1 MSRDSALRVDP
12 LVEAAADA
20 SAWLAA
26 ADPGQR
32 SHLLEAVAGALDES
46 ADDLVAVADR
56 ETGLGP
62 VRLRGEV
69 ARTTGQLRLFS
80 SAVQEGSWLEVII
93 DHADRQAA
101 PPRSDLRRLMVPL
114 GPVAVYAASNFPFAF
129 SVAGGDSAS
138 ALAAGCPVVVK
149 AHPGHPRL
157 SAVVGDLVREALRS
171 AGAPDGVFGVVD
183 GLEEGRDLIRH
194 PDIRAAAFTGSLRA
208 GRQLMD
214 LAASRPDPI
223 PFYGELGSINP
234 VLVGPIHD
242 ADQARTIATGL
253 LASFTLGQGQF
264 CTKPGLVL
272 IPGGSPLPDL
282 LSDLLTTPGGR
293 LLTPSIAA
301 AYDDG
306 VSRLDRLEG
315 VRRVAT
321 GSRGAAAPG
330 SAPSLVPGQPPAVF
344 VTDVATALA
353 AGHTVLDEVFG
364 PVTVLVEYD
373 SRSELLALLARLP
386 GALTGTVHAHPSDLA
401 DLGPAIEVLR
411 TRVGRLLFDEWPT
424 GVAVVWSMQHGGPWP
439 STTSSLFTSVG
450 VTAMRRFLRPL
461 TYQNTPPS
469 VLPAALQ
476 DSNPWRVPRR
486 MDGVLSLPGT
496 D

>member
-1 MSRDSALRVDP
+1 MSGDPAMRVDP

-20 SAWLAA
+20 SAWFAA
-26 ADPGQR
+26 TDPGQR
-32 SHLLEAVAGALDES
+32 SRMLLAVAHALDES
-46 ADDLVAVADR
+46 ADDLVPVADE

-80 SAVQEGSWLEVII
+80 TAVQEGSWLGVSI

-149 AHPGHPRL
+149 SHPGHPRL
-157 SAVVGDLVREALRS
+157 SAAVGHIVAEALRS
-171 AGAPDGVFGVVD
+171 AGAPAGVFGVVD

-194 PDIRAAAFTGSLRA
+194 PGIRAGAFTGSLKA
-208 GRQLMD
+208 GRQLLD
-214 LAASRPDPI
+214 LATSRPEPI

-234 VLVGPIHD
+234 VLLGPVRD
-242 ADQARTIATGL
+242 AEHALTIASGL
-253 LASFTLGQGQF
+253 LASFTLGRGQF

-272 IPGGSPLPDL
+272 VPGGSPLPGM
-282 LSDLLTTPGGR
+282 LSDLLSTPGGR

-301 AYDDG
+301 AFDEG
-306 VSRLDRLEG
+306 VARLEGIEG
-315 VRRVAT
+315 VRRAAT
-321 GSRGAAAPG
+321 GERGAPAPEG
-330 SAPSLVPGQPPAVF
+330 DEPLVPVQPPTVF
-344 VTDVATALA
+344 VTDVAT
-353 AGHTVLDEVFG
+353 VLSAEDVLLEELFG
-364 PVTVLVEYD
+364 PVTLLVEYH
-373 SRSELLALLARLP
+373 SSSELMTLLARLP

-401 DLGPAIEVLR
+401 DLRPAIDVLR

-450 VTAMRRFLRPL
+450 VTAMQRFLRPL
-461 TYQNTPPS
+461 TYQNAPPS
-469 VLPAALQ
+469 VLPAALL
-476 DSNPWRVPRR
+476 DANPWRVPRR
-486 MDGVLSLPGT
+486 IDGVLRLPEAQ
-496 D
+496 